1 MALNTPA
8 AERRT
13 GGSSSVLLPHRIQ
26 MENLGLM
33 TFHWQ
38 CSSAGGKKK
47 KKTYVRGFHCK

>member
-47 KKTYVRGFHCK
+47 KKLM